1 MSNTNT
7 EILEALVATYVA
19 EEKAAGANLNNYL
32 NNAAGIG
39 EHPDIVEECK
49 KLIKDIAEAREIIET
64 VNSLVDEG
72 SNNG

>member
-32 NNAAGIG
+32 NNAVGIG
-39 EHPDIVEECK
+39 EHPDVVAEAK
-49 KLIKDIAEAREIIET
+49 KLVEKIGAARANRE
-64 VNSLVDEG
+64 LVK
-72 SNNG
+72 SML

>member
-7 EILEALVATYVA
+7 EILDALAAIYVA

-39 EHPDIVEECK
+39 EHPDIVAETK
-49 KLIKDIAEAREIIET
+49 KLVEKIGAARANRELVE
-64 VNSLVDEG
+64 SLK
-72 SNNG
+72 

>member
-7 EILEALVATYVA
+7 EILEALIATYVA

-39 EHPDIVEECK
+39 EHPDIVAETK
-49 KLIKDIAEAREIIET
+49 KLVEKIGAARANRELVE
-64 VNSLVDEG
+64 SLK
-72 SNNG
+72 

>member
-7 EILEALVATYVA
+7 EILEALSAIYTA

-39 EHPDIVEECK
+39 EHPDVVAEAK
-49 KLIKDIAEAREIIET
+49 KLVEKIGAARANRE
-64 VNSLVDEG
+64 LVK
-72 SNNG
+72 SML

>member
-7 EILEALVATYVA
+7 AILEALVATYVA

-39 EHPDIVEECK
+39 EHPDVVAEAK
-49 KLIKDIAEAREIIET
+49 KLVEKIGAARA
-64 VNSLVDEG
+64 NRDLVK
-72 SNNG
+72 SML

>member
-7 EILEALVATYVA
+7 EILEALVAIYAA

-39 EHPDIVEECK
+39 EHPDIVAEAK
-49 KLIKDIAEAREIIET
+49 KLIEKIGSARANRE
-64 VNSLVDEG
+64 LVK
-72 SNNG
+72 SML